1 MTDALKIGQLVIFT
15 DLDDSKHI
23 AVVLADGVSGY
34 GSETKIIYF
43 VYLLTASESVIAY
56 DWELEALP
64 KF

>member
-1 MTDALKIGQLVIFT
+1 MTEVHKTGDLVIFT
-15 DLDDSKHI
+15 DLDDSRHI

-34 GSETKIIYF
+34 GSETKIIYY
-43 VYLLTASESVIAY
+43 VYLLTESESVIAY